1 MESSD
6 SNNAGGGPGRL
17 ADRAW
22 LRAMDA
28 YTAGAYARA
37 EEEFRAAV
45 RLDPGMADAWL
56 GLHALRCD
64 TSGALLAMHRHRKRF
79 GEQRSRHRRPL
90 SSWYWL
96 GWWVQPVLEDAR
108 DLALAHASHWLDG
121 RHLTELDTA
130 LAQCPPPG
138 EDPSVRFLHACRSY
152 LLKDWEQL
160 IRDTDRLLDDPL
172 LGIEAGLFG
181 GMARVR
187 LDMCAQAQ
195 GPLAASLARC
205 RSEQPQR
212 KELRYWLARA
222 YEGAGRSAAALP
234 LYRAV
239 HRADPAFMD
248 TAARLTAISA
258 EDGLVDALLEGVV
271 GSGPAAG
278 GGTGAGREAGP
289 VTGFGTDEAYDPAE
303 ELGAADGFGAAAGY
317 GVDYETQE
325 DLPVGYTAEPGAG
338 RPVEPGAGF
347 TADYPGE
354 PPAEFP
360 AEFPAGFR
368 GDVAGGLP
376 AGFTM
381 DEGFGPPEGVEE
393 APGAGQGAGEAVG
406 PQATAGPVPG
416 GPRPGAEGGA
426 GPEPRSGSTVFEGP
440 GTFQG
445 PSGFDGPGGFPGGF
459 EGPGGVEGPAPQGTG
474 ARTGSGSAAPGES
487 GPAATLF
494 LPGRAVG
501 SQAVPAHR
509 ASPDR
514 SGSRQELD
522 AALDALE
529 RMVGLDPVKRQVRA
543 LSAQLRMS
551 RLRAG
556 EGLPVQPPKR
566 HFVFSG
572 PSGTGKTTVARIL
585 GRVFHSLG
593 LLSGNHLVEAQRA
606 DLVGE
611 FLGQTAVKANELID
625 SALDGVL
632 FIDEAYSLS
641 NSGYSKGDAYGDEA
655 LQVLLKR
662 AEDNRDRLVV
672 ILAGYPEGMNRLL
685 STNPGLNSRFTTRVD
700 FPSYRPAELT
710 AIGAALAGR
719 DGDGWD
725 EDATEE
731 LSSICGHVVREG
743 WIDDLGNGRFIRTLY
758 EKSCAYRD
766 LRLSL
771 TGGQPSREDLATLR
785 LPDLVQAYG
794 ELIDGRGGGAEA

>member
-1 MESSD
+1 
-6 SNNAGGGPGRL
+6 
-17 ADRAW
+17 
-22 LRAMDA
+22 MDA

-56 GLHALRCD
+56 GLHALRSD
-64 TSGALLAMHRHRKRF
+64 TSAALLAMHRNQKRF
-79 GEQRSRHRRPL
+79 GEQRRRHRRPL

-96 GWWVQPVLEDAR
+96 GWWVQPVLEDPR

-121 RHLTELDTA
+121 RHLAELDRA
-130 LAQCPPPG
+130 LEQCPAPS
-138 EDPSVRFLHACRSY
+138 EDPSAQFLYACRSY

-172 LGIEAGLFG
+172 LGIEAGLFA

-195 GPLAASLARC
+195 APLAASLARC

-212 KELRYWLARA
+212 KELRYWLGRA

-248 TAARLTAISA
+248 TAARLAAISA
-258 EDGLVDALLEGVV
+258 DDALADGLLEG
-271 GSGPAAG
+271 GRPA
-278 GGTGAGREAGP
+278 E
-289 VTGFGTDEAYDPAE
+289 VEEAYPE
-303 ELGAADGFGAAAGY
+303 EEVEYQDEAGY
-317 GVDYETQE
+317 GQE
-325 DLPVGYTAEPGAG
+325 PEFAEGVGYAE
-338 RPVEPGAGF
+338 EPAI
-347 TADYPGE
+347 
-354 PPAEFP
+354 
-360 AEFPAGFR
+360 
-368 GDVAGGLP
+368 GDA
-376 AGFTM
+376 
-381 DEGFGPPEGVEE
+381 
-393 APGAGQGAGEAVG
+393 APQAAGE
-406 PQATAGPVPG
+406 
-416 GPRPGAEGGA
+416 
-426 GPEPRSGSTVFEGP
+426 RSGS
-440 GTFQG
+440 
-445 PSGFDGPGGFPGGF
+445 
-459 EGPGGVEGPAPQGTG
+459 A
-474 ARTGSGSAAPGES
+474 SAAPAGSGAAPVPLPLRGEAQPRTA
-487 GPAATLF
+487 PAGA
-494 LPGRAVG
+494 AQ
-501 SQAVPAHR
+501 QASNER
-509 ASPDR
+509 
-514 SGSRQELD
+514 ELD
-522 AALDALE
+522 AALAELAL
-529 RMVGLDPVKRQVRA
+529 MVGLEPVKRQVRA
-543 LSAQLRMS
+543 LSAQLRMAG
-551 RLRAG
+551 LRA
-556 EGLPVQPPKR
+556 EQGLPVQPPKR

-585 GRVFHSLG
+585 GRVFHALG
-593 LLSGNHLVEAQRA
+593 LLSGDHLVEAQRA

-641 NSGYSKGDAYGDEA
+641 NSGYTKGDAYGDEA

-685 STNPGLNSRFTTRVD
+685 ATNPGLNSRFTTRVD
-700 FPSYRPAELT
+700 FPSYRPNELT

-725 EDATEE
+725 EDAAEE
-731 LSSICGHVVREG
+731 LASICTHVVREG
-743 WIDDLGNGRFIRTLY
+743 WIDELGNGRFIRTLY

-771 TGGQPSREDLATLR
+771 LREPPGREDLATLR

-794 ELIDGRGGGAEA
+794 ELIDGRG

>member
-6 SNNAGGGPGRL
+6 SNTAGGPAPNRL

-28 YTAGAYARA
+28 YTAGAYTRA

-56 GLHALRCD
+56 GLHALRSD
-64 TSGALLAMHRHRKRF
+64 TSGALLAMHRHRERF
-79 GEQRSRHRRPL
+79 GEQRRRHGRPL

-96 GWWVQPVLEDAR
+96 GWWVQPVLETAR

-121 RHLTELDTA
+121 RHLTELDHA
-130 LAQCPPPG
+130 LEQCPAPA
-138 EDPSVRFLHACRSY
+138 EDPSARFLHACRSY

-172 LGIEAGLFG
+172 LGIEAGLFA

-195 GPLAASLARC
+195 PPLAASLARC

-248 TAARLTAISA
+248 TAARLAAISA
-258 EDGLVDALLEGVV
+258 EDGLADALLD
-271 GSGPAAG
+271 
-278 GGTGAGREAGP
+278 GAGIGGRDAGRGAEDDAIDAALLDAAVLEQAGFEA
-289 VTGFGTDEAYDPAE
+289 
-303 ELGAADGFGAAAGY
+303 LGAGS
-317 GVDYETQE
+317 
-325 DLPVGYTAEPGAG
+325 
-338 RPVEPGAGF
+338 
-347 TADYPGE
+347 
-354 PPAEFP
+354 EF
-360 AEFPAGFR
+360 
-368 GDVAGGLP
+368 
-376 AGFTM
+376 
-381 DEGFGPPEGVEE
+381 
-393 APGAGQGAGEAVG
+393 
-406 PQATAGPVPG
+406 
-416 GPRPGAEGGA
+416 GA
-426 GPEPRSGSTVFEGP
+426 GPEFGTGPEFGAEQAGSEQATAFAGAEPSGPDLPPGAELPDGELPGGELPGAGAFGGPGFADPFGSPSPAGPVDADDDGADEGFPALPASAGPGTSTGGAGGTGNRPGGGAGAPPPLVGNGRSGST
-440 GTFQG
+440 
-445 PSGFDGPGGFPGGF
+445 
-459 EGPGGVEGPAPQGTG
+459 APQP
-474 ARTGSGSAAPGES
+474 AAASPAAPAAARGETALAR
-487 GPAATLF
+487 AASTS
-494 LPGRAVG
+494 AM
-501 SQAVPAHR
+501 SECEDHR
-509 ASPDR
+509 A
-514 SGSRQELD
+514 ELD
-522 AALDALE
+522 AALAELS
-529 RMVGLDPVKRQVRA
+529 RMVGLEPVKRQVRA
-543 LSAQLRMS
+543 LSAQLRMA
-551 RLRAG
+551 RLRA
-556 EGLPVQPPKR
+556 EQGLPVQPPKR

-585 GRVFHSLG
+585 GRVFHALG
-593 LLSGNHLVEAQRA
+593 LLSGDHLVEAQRA

-685 STNPGLNSRFTTRVD
+685 ATNPGLNSRFTTRVD
-700 FPSYRPAELT
+700 FPSYRPGELT
-710 AIGAALAGR
+710 AIGAALAGQ

-725 EDATEE
+725 EDAAEE
-731 LSSICGHVVREG
+731 LASICTHVVREG

-766 LRLSL
+766 LRLTL
-771 TGGQPSREDLATLR
+771 LREPPGREDLATLR

-794 ELIDGRGGGAEA
+794 ELIDGRG